1 MVVHPLRA
9 YPGLHR
15 HQAHTTRL
23 AAHCTWLLE
32 VSLILVN
39 LGILTIIHCSL
50 CYITHSS
57 MLEQTDIQLIETILN
72 LPEEQTMTKSSL
84 VKLRAVK
91 QQVTG
96 IRDKECFCSGVRR
109 KVWYKDFLTWYE
121 ANT

>member
-1 MVVHPLRA
+1 MVVHSLRA

-15 HQAHTTRL
+15 HPTHTTRL
-23 AAHCTWLLE
+23 AAYCLRVLE
-32 VSLILVN
+32 VSIILVHMG
-39 LGILTIIHCSL
+39 LLTIIHCGL
-50 CYITHSS
+50 CHITHCC

-72 LPEEQTMTKSSL
+72 LPEEQTMKKSSL
-84 VKLRAVK
+84 VQLQRVK
-91 QQVTG
+91 NRVTG

>member
-15 HQAHTTRL
+15 HHDTTRL
-23 AAHCTWLLE
+23 ATHCTRLLE

-39 LGILTIIHCSL
+39 LSLLTIIHCGL
-50 CYITHSS
+50 CHITHSS

-72 LPEEQTMTKSSL
+72 LPEEETMTKSSL
-84 VKLRAVK
+84 VQLRAVK
-91 QQVTG
+91 QKATG
-96 IRDKECFCSGVRR
+96 VRDKECFCSGVRR

>member
-15 HQAHTTRL
+15 HPANTTKL
-23 AAHCTWLLE
+23 ATHSTRVLE

-39 LGILTIIHCSL
+39 TDILTVIHCSL
-50 CYITHSS
+50 CYFTHSS
-57 MLEQTDIQLIETILN
+57 MLEQTDIQLIEAILN

>member
-1 MVVHPLRA
+1 MVVYPLRA
-9 YPGLHR
+9 YSGLHR
-15 HQAHTTRL
+15 QYADTTRL
-23 AAHCTWLLE
+23 AAHRTRVLE
-32 VSLILVN
+32 VSLVLVN
-39 LGILTIIHCSL
+39 LGILTIIHCGL
-50 CYITHSS
+50 CHITHSS
-57 MLEQTDIQLIETILN
+57 MLEQTDIQLIEAVLN